1 MASTSVGIKRNNG
14 GSSNRYMHTMSKI
27 INLKDLLEKISL
39 FHRQGKK
46 IVFTNGCFDIMHVG
60 HVRYLSTA
68 KAKGEILV
76 VGLNSDKSV
85 NAIKGEKKPII
96 CEAQRA
102 EVLAGLWCVD
112 YITVFN
118 ESDPLKLI
126 QAIKPDVLVKG
137 ADWPEDKIIG
147 ADFVKS
153 NGGQVVRVP
162 LVPEISTSSIIQKI
176 LTVHGLKLE
185 IRK

>member
-1 MASTSVGIKRNNG
+1 MTSVGIKRNNG
-14 GSSNRYMHTMSKI
+14 GSLNSYMHTISKI

-60 HVRYLSTA
+60 HVRYLTAA

-85 NAIKGEKKPII
+85 NTIKGGGKRPII

-118 ESDPLKLI
+118 ETDPLKLI

-137 ADWPEDKIIG
+137 ADWSEDKIIG
-147 ADFVKS
+147 ADFVKK

-162 LVPEISTSSIIQKI
+162 LVPKISTSSIIQKI
-176 LTVHGLKLE
+176 LTVHS
-185 IRK
+185 

>member
-1 MASTSVGIKRNNG
+1 MNSKPTTV
-14 GSSNRYMHTMSKI
+14 NRYMHTMSKI
-27 INLKDLLEKISL
+27 INLKDLLEKIRL
-39 FHRQGKK
+39 FHKQGKK

-60 HVRYLSTA
+60 HVRYLTAA

-118 ESDPLKLI
+118 ETDPLKLI

-137 ADWPEDKIIG
+137 ADWSEDKIIG

-153 NGGQVVRVP
+153 NGGRVVRVP

-176 LTVHGLKLE
+176 LMVHSSRFTVHG
-185 IRK
+185 